1 MAWYS
6 SLGNVKL
13 SRTSLGFLSF
23 VSAAAW
29 AIGAALT
36 VGLAVAF
43 FVGADADLL
52 AGRLAGFL
60 ETTGLA
66 LAGALAGDLA
76 GDLRGAFLAA
86 LRNVFLAAGGAV

>member
-13 SRTSLGFLSF
+13 SRISLGFLSF
-23 VSAAAW
+23 DSAAW

-52 AGRLAGFL
+52 AGRRAGFL
-60 ETTGLA
+60 DTTGLA

-76 GDLRGAFLAA
+76 GDFRGAF
-86 LRNVFLAAGGAV
+86 